1 MQNQDSDTRG
11 AVPLD
16 GPRYNNKLRITS
28 LFCIVLLFCFVS
40 VTALDAQTSSKSTAP
55 PAKKTTGKPSQ
66 STTKGKSTRTARRS
80 PPRQTAPTAERYK
93 EIQQALADKGFYTGP
108 VNGEWGSES
117 VTALKNFQEASN
129 IAADGKLGSLS
140 LIALGLGP
148 KREPMNQLAGKP
160 ESAP

>member
-1 MQNQDSDTRG
+1 
-11 AVPLD
+11 V
-16 GPRYNNKLRITS
+16 
-28 LFCIVLLFCFVS
+28 
-40 VTALDAQTSSKSTAP
+40 DAQTSSKSTASSG
-55 PAKKTTGKPSQ
+55 KKTTGKSTQ
-66 STTKGKSTRTARRS
+66 SGGKSKSTARRS

-108 VNGEWGSES
+108 VNGEWGPES
-117 VTALKNFQEASN
+117 VAALKNFQEANN